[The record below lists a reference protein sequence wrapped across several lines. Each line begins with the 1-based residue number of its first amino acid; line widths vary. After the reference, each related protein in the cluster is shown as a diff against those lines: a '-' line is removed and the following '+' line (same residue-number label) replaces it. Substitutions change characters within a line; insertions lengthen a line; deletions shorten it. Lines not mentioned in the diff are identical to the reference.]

1 MDPLESLQ
9 LDKMA
14 SSNLTNSEGML
25 DGGRPQYQ
33 VRSSSASKR
42 KQTFVVSGLVFC
54 SLVSVVTTIGIVAM
68 LIIESWGFF
77 ADDRIDLWKFLTGTR
92 WTVGQSQGELSY
104 GIWPLLSG
112 TLRTTGIAML
122 IAVPMGLVSA
132 VYLSEYASKRVRSI
146 LKPTLEIL
154 AGIPT
159 VVLGF
164 FAVKFITPYLLEPL
178 GDFKTFNAMSAG
190 IAVGILC
197 LPLIT
202 SLTEDAL
209 QAVPNKLREGAY
221 GLGST
226 RLEVTVKVILPA
238 ALSGIISAFLLALAR
253 AIGETMVVALAAGS
267 TPTLTLDPRM
277 PSQTMTGFIVET
289 FKSESVV
296 PGTLGYYSI
305 YAVAAVLFLI
315 TFGITLIGQIVRK
328 RYREVYD

>member
-1 MDPLESLQ
+1 M
-9 LDKMA
+9 
-14 SSNLTNSEGML
+14 
-25 DGGRPQYQ
+25 
-33 VRSSSASKR
+33 
-42 KQTFVVSGLVFC
+42 VVAVLAAC
-54 SLVSVVTTIGIVAM
+54 SLISLLTTIGIIVM
-68 LIIESWGFF
+68 LIVESWGFF
-77 ADDRIDLWKFLTGTR
+77 ADERINLWNFLTGTR

-112 TLRTTGIAML
+112 TLRITGIAML
-122 IAVPMGLVSA
+122 IALPMGLVSA
-132 VYLSEYASKRVRSI
+132 VYLSEYASNRVRSV
-146 LKPTLEIL
+146 LKPALEIL

-164 FAVKFITPYLLEPL
+164 FAVKFITPYMLEPL
-178 GDFKTFNAMSAG
+178 GNFKTFNATSAG

-209 QAVPNKLREGAY
+209 RAVPDRLREGAY

-226 RLEVTVKVILPA
+226 RLEVTLKVILPA
-238 ALSGIISAFLLALAR
+238 ALSGIISAFLLALSR

-267 TPTLTLDPRM
+267 TPTFTLDPRM

-296 PGTLGYYSI
+296 PGTLGYFSI

-315 TFGITLIGQIVRK
+315 TFAITLIGQIIRR

>member
-1 MDPLESLQ
+1 MSDSISAESKL
-9 LDKMA
+9 
-14 SSNLTNSEGML
+14 LTADSYT
-25 DGGRPQYQ
+25 RPTFQI
-33 VRSSSASKR
+33 RSSSSSKR
-42 KQTFVVSGLVFC
+42 WQAV
-54 SLVSVVTTIGIVAM
+54 VVTLA
-68 LIIESWGFF
+68 LESWGFF
-77 ADDRIDLWKFLTGTR
+77 ADDRIEIWKFLTGTK
-92 WTVGQSQGELSY
+92 WTVGQTQGELSY
-104 GIWPLLSG
+104 GILPLLSG
-112 TLRTTGIAML
+112 TLRITGIAML
-122 IAVPMGLVSA
+122 IALPMGLISA
-132 VYLSEYASKRVRSI
+132 IYLSEYASKRVRSI

-164 FAVKFITPYLLEPL
+164 FAVKFITPYMLAPV
-178 GDFKTFNAMSAG
+178 GDFKTFNATSAG

-197 LPLIT
+197 LPLVT
-202 SLTEDAL
+202 SLAEDAL
-209 QAVPNKLREGAY
+209 QAVPNRLREGAY

-226 RLEVTVKVILPA
+226 RLEVTLKVVVPA

-267 TPTLTLDPRM
+267 TPTFTLDPRM

-296 PGTLGYYSI
+296 PGTLGYFSI

-315 TFGITLIGQIVRK
+315 TFGITLIGQIIRL

>member
-1 MDPLESLQ
+1 M
-9 LDKMA
+9 
-14 SSNLTNSEGML
+14 SNHSAAPGVLLTAETNSNPSF
-25 DGGRPQYQ
+25 R
-33 VRSSSASKR
+33 VRSSSSSKR
-42 KQTFVVSGLVFC
+42 WQAIVVTGLLFC
-54 SLVSVVTTIGIVAM
+54 SLVSLLTTVGIIVMLVVD
-68 LIIESWGFF
+68 SWGFF
-77 ADDRIDLWKFLTGTR
+77 ADERIDFWKFLTGTK
-92 WTVGQSQGELSY
+92 WTVGQTQGKLSY

-112 TLRTTGIAML
+112 TLRITGIAMM
-122 IAVPMGLVSA
+122 IALPMGLISA
-132 VYLSEYASKRVRSI
+132 VYLSEYASQRVRAV

-178 GDFKTFNAMSAG
+178 GDFKTFNATSAG

-197 LPLIT
+197 LPLVT
-202 SLTEDAL
+202 SLAEDAL
-209 QAVPNKLREGAY
+209 RAVPNRLREGAY

-226 RLEVTVKVILPA
+226 RFEVTLKVVVPA

-253 AIGETMVVALAAGS
+253 AIGETMVVSLAAGS
-267 TPTLTLDPRM
+267 TPTFTLDPRV

-296 PGTLGYYSI
+296 PGTLSYFSI
-305 YAVAAVLFLI
+305 YAIGAVLFAI
-315 TFGITLIGQIVRK
+315 TFGITLIGQIIRM

>member
-1 MDPLESLQ
+1 MTTPQ
-9 LDKMA
+9 K
-14 SSNLTNSEGML
+14 SSEFLGPGGMKF
-25 DGGRPQYQ
+25 P
-33 VRSSSASKR
+33 VRSSAGAKR
-42 KQTFVVSGLVFC
+42 RQALVVTGLVLC
-54 SLVSVVTTIGIVAM
+54 SLVSILTTVGII
-68 LIIESWGFF
+68 LILFFESWEFF
-77 ADDRIDLWKFLTGTR
+77 SDDQIELGKFLTGTE
-92 WTVGQSQGELSY
+92 WTVGQTQGELSY
-104 GIWPLLSG
+104 GILPLLSG
-112 TLRTTGIAML
+112 TLRITGIAML
-122 IAVPMGLVSA
+122 LALPMGLITA
-132 VYLSEYASKRVRSI
+132 IYLSEYASKRVRSL

-164 FAVKFITPYLLEPL
+164 FAVKFITPHLLAPL
-178 GDFKTFNAMSAG
+178 GDFKTFNATSAG

-197 LPLIT
+197 IPLVS
-202 SLTEDAL
+202 SLAEDAL
-209 QAVPNKLREGAY
+209 QAVPNRLREGAY

-226 RLEVTVKVILPA
+226 RLEVTLKVVLPA
-238 ALSGIISAFLLALAR
+238 ALSGIISSFLLALAR

-267 TPTLTLDPRM
+267 TPTFTADPRM

-315 TFGITLIGQIVRK
+315 TFTITLIGQIIRL

>member
-1 MDPLESLQ
+1 MSESTSAQGEL
-9 LDKMA
+9 LAAD
-14 SSNLTNSEGML
+14 SYT
-25 DGGRPQYQ
+25 RPTFQ
-33 VRSSSASKR
+33 VRSSIASKR
-42 KQTFVVSGLVFC
+42 WQALMVTGLVFC
-54 SLVSVVTTIGIVAM
+54 SLVSLLTTIGIIVM
-68 LIIESWGFF
+68 LVFESWGFF
-77 ADDRIDLWKFLTGTR
+77 ADDRIDIWKFLTGTK
-92 WTVGQSQGELSY
+92 WTVGQTQGELSY
-104 GIWPLLSG
+104 GILPLLSG
-112 TLRTTGIAML
+112 TLRITGIAML
-122 IAVPMGLVSA
+122 IALPMGLISA
-132 VYLSEYASKRVRSI
+132 IYLSEYASKRVRSF

-164 FAVKFITPYLLEPL
+164 FAVKFITPYLLEPF
-178 GDFKTFNAMSAG
+178 GDFKTFNATSAG

-197 LPLIT
+197 LPLVT

-209 QAVPNKLREGAY
+209 QAVPNRLREGAY

-226 RLEVTVKVILPA
+226 RLEVTLKVVVPA

-267 TPTLTLDPRM
+267 TPTFTMDPRM

-296 PGTLGYYSI
+296 PGTLGYFSI

-315 TFGITLIGQIVRK
+315 TFGITLVGQIIRM

>member
-1 MDPLESLQ
+1 M
-9 LDKMA
+9 
-14 SSNLTNSEGML
+14 
-25 DGGRPQYQ
+25 
-33 VRSSSASKR
+33 
-42 KQTFVVSGLVFC
+42 VVAVLAAC
-54 SLVSVVTTIGIVAM
+54 SLISLLTTIGIIVM
-68 LIIESWGFF
+68 LIVESWGFF
-77 ADDRIDLWKFLTGTR
+77 ADERIDLWNFLTGTR

-112 TLRTTGIAML
+112 TLRITGIAML
-122 IAVPMGLVSA
+122 IALPMGLVSA
-132 VYLSEYASKRVRSI
+132 VYLSEYASNRVRSV
-146 LKPTLEIL
+146 LKPALEIL

-164 FAVKFITPYLLEPL
+164 FAVKFITPYMLEPL
-178 GDFKTFNAMSAG
+178 GNFKTFNATSAG

-209 QAVPNKLREGAY
+209 RAVPDRLREGAY

-226 RLEVTVKVILPA
+226 RLEVTLKVILPA
-238 ALSGIISAFLLALAR
+238 ALSGIISAFLLALSR

-267 TPTLTLDPRM
+267 TPTFTLDPRM

-296 PGTLGYYSI
+296 PGTLGYFSI

-315 TFGITLIGQIVRK
+315 TFAITLIGQIIRR

>member
-1 MDPLESLQ
+1 MSTTTSGSGLLE
-9 LDKMA
+9 A
-14 SSNLTNSEGML
+14 GTNPTSRL
-25 DGGRPQYQ
+25 Q
-33 VRSSSASKR
+33 VRSSATSKR
-42 KQTFVVSGLVFC
+42 WQAVVVTALVFC
-54 SLVSVVTTIGIVAM
+54 ALVSVATTIGIIVM
-68 LIIESWGFF
+68 LIVESWGFF
-77 ADDRIDLWKFLTGTR
+77 ADDRIEILKFLAGTK
-92 WTVGQSQGELSY
+92 WTVGQTQGALSY

-112 TLRTTGIAML
+112 TLRITGIAML
-122 IAVPMGLVSA
+122 IALPMGLISA
-132 VYLSEYASKRVRSI
+132 VYLSEYASKRVRSV

-164 FAVKFITPYLLEPL
+164 FAVKFITPYMLEPI
-178 GDFKTFNAMSAG
+178 GDFKTFNATSAG

-197 LPLIT
+197 LPLVT
-202 SLTEDAL
+202 SLAEDAL
-209 QAVPNKLREGAY
+209 RAVPSRLREGAY

-226 RLEVTVKVILPA
+226 RLEVTMKVVVPA

-267 TPTLTLDPRM
+267 TPTYTLDPRM

-296 PGTLGYYSI
+296 PGTLSYFSI
-305 YAVAAVLFLI
+305 YAVAAMLFLI
-315 TFGITLIGQIVRK
+315 TFSITLVGQIIRM

>member
-1 MDPLESLQ
+1 
-9 LDKMA
+9 MA
-14 SSNLTNSEGML
+14 KTNHSPGELLGA
-25 DGGRPQYQ
+25 GRTNFPI
-33 VRSSSASKR
+33 RSSAGAKR
-42 KQTFVVSGLVFC
+42 SQAMVVTALVAC
-54 SLVSVVTTIGIVAM
+54 SLVSILTTVGI
-68 LIIESWGFF
+68 IIILLFESWHFF
-77 ADDRIDLWKFLTGTR
+77 ADEKIEVWKFLTGTT
-92 WTVGQSQGELSY
+92 WTVGQTQGEMSY

-112 TLRTTGIAML
+112 TLRITGIAML
-122 IAVPMGLVSA
+122 LALPMGLITA
-132 VYLSEYASKRVRSI
+132 IYLSEYASKRVRSI

-164 FAVKFITPYLLEPL
+164 FAVKFITPHLLAPL
-178 GDFKTFNAMSAG
+178 SPVFGDFKTFNATSAG

-197 LPLIT
+197 IPLVS
-202 SLTEDAL
+202 SLAEDAL

-221 GLGST
+221 GLGAT
-226 RLEVTVKVILPA
+226 RLEVTLKVVLPA

-267 TPTLTLDPRM
+267 TPTFTLDPRM

-315 TFGITLIGQIVRK
+315 TFSITLVGQIIRM

>member
-1 MDPLESLQ
+1 M
-9 LDKMA
+9 
-14 SSNLTNSEGML
+14 SNSPSAEGKLLTADSNQK
-25 DGGRPQYQ
+25 RFR
-33 VRSSSASKR
+33 VRSSAASKR
-42 KQTFVVSGLVFC
+42 SQAIVVTCLVFC
-54 SLVSVVTTIGIVAM
+54 SLVSLFTTVGIIVM
-68 LIIESWGFF
+68 LVFESWGFF
-77 ADDRIDLWKFLTGTR
+77 ADERINLVEFLTGTK
-92 WTVGQSQGELSY
+92 WTLGQSQGSMSY

-112 TLRTTGIAML
+112 TLRITGIAML
-122 IAVPMGLVSA
+122 IALPMGLITA

-164 FAVKFITPYLLEPL
+164 FAVKFITPYMLVPFDD
-178 GDFKTFNAMSAG
+178 GFKTFNATSAG

-197 LPLIT
+197 LPLVT
-202 SLTEDAL
+202 SLAEDAL
-209 QAVPNKLREGAY
+209 QAVPNRLREGAY

-226 RLEVTVKVILPA
+226 RLEVTLKVVVPA

-267 TPTLTLDPRM
+267 TPTYTLDPRM

-289 FKSESVV
+289 FQSESVV
-296 PGTLGYYSI
+296 PGTLPYFSI

-315 TFGITLIGQIVRK
+315 TFGITLVGQIIRM